1 MTRTICLLFIV
12 LAVGCTNNDINKKF
26 DCSTSDLTIEL
37 ASKTNTTSCNSV
49 NGKISVGAKGGKQPY
64 SFSLNGGVGQT
75 GGDFLNLGAGSYS
88 VIVTDANECKVT
100 SVVIDISAPDSNL
113 NATAVAVRNNQCTN
127 PNGSITV
134 TASGG
139 NTPYS
144 FQIGTAGFTSS
155 NVFNN
160 VKQGTYNLIVKDAT
174 DCQKIIAVTVPR
186 ENTNTSYLNTVKPIL
201 DANCNL
207 SSCHGVGTGSRD
219 LTDFQKLKN
228 LAASVKSRTAN
239 KSMPPSGSSQ
249 LTQSQIDLIGC
260 WVDDGAL
267 NN

>member
-1 MTRTICLLFIV
+1 MTRIICLLFIV
-12 LAVGCTNNDINKKF
+12 LAVGCANNDINKKF

-201 DANCNL
+201 DASCNL
-207 SSCHGVGTGSRD
+207 ASCHSGGSRD
-219 LTDFQKLKN
+219 LTDFQNVKN
-228 LAASVKSRTAN
+228 RAASVKARTAN

-249 LTQSQIDLIGC
+249 LTQAQIDLIGC

>member
-1 MTRTICLLFIV
+1 MTRVICLLFIV
-12 LAVGCTNNDINKKF
+12 LAVGCTNNDINRQF
-26 DCSTSDLTIEL
+26 DCSTSDLKIDL
-37 ASKTNTTSCNSV
+37 ASKTNTTTCKTADGRLLV
-49 NGKISVGAKGGKQPY
+49 TATGGKQPY
-64 SFSLNGGVGQT
+64 SFSLNGGLSQT
-75 GGDFLNLGAGSYS
+75 AGEFLNLGAGSYN
-88 VIVTDANECKVT
+88 VIVTDANGCKVT
-100 SVVIDISAPDSNL
+100 SVTIEISTPDSNL

-139 NTPYS
+139 TAPYT
-144 FQIGTAGFTSS
+144 FQFGTTGFTSS

-174 DCQKIIAVTVPR
+174 DCQKVIAVTVPR

-201 DANCNL
+201 DISCNL
-207 SSCHGVGTGSRD
+207 ASCHLGGSRD
-219 LTDFQKLKN
+219 LTDFQRLKN

>member
-1 MTRTICLLFIV
+1 MTRIVCILFIV
-12 LAVGCTNNDINKKF
+12 LMIGCTNNDINKKF
-26 DCSTSDLTIEL
+26 DCSTSDLAIQL
-37 ASKTNTTSCNSV
+37 VSKSNTTGCKAID
-49 NGKISVGAKGGKQPY
+49 GKLSVGATGGKQPY
-64 SFSLNGGVGQT
+64 SFSLNGGVNQSSKE
-75 GGDFLNLGAGSYS
+75 FLNLGPGTYN
-88 VIVTDANECKVT
+88 VTVTDANECKVT
-100 SVVIDISAPDSNL
+100 STEIDISSPNSSL
-113 NATAVAVRNNQCTN
+113 NATAVAVRNNQCAN

-139 NTPYS
+139 TAPYT
-144 FQIGTAGFTSS
+144 FQFGTTGFTSS

-160 VKQGTYNLIVKDAT
+160 LRQGTYTLIVKDAT
-174 DCQKIIAVTVPR
+174 DCVKSIPVTVPR

-201 DANCNL
+201 DASCNL
-207 SSCHGVGTGSRD
+207 ASCHLGGSRD
-219 LTDFQKLKN
+219 LTDFQRLKN

>member
-1 MTRTICLLFIV
+1 LFIV
-12 LAVGCTNNDINKKF
+12 LAVGCTNNDINKQF
-26 DCSTSDLTIEL
+26 DCSTSNLTIEL
-37 ASKTNTTSCNSV
+37 TSTTNTTTCNAADGRLSV
-49 NGKISVGAKGGKQPY
+49 SARGGNQPY
-64 SFSLNGGVGQT
+64 SFSLNGGVGQSN
-75 GGDFLNLGAGSYS
+75 GDFLNLGAGSYN
-88 VIVTDANECKVT
+88 VIVTDANGCKIT
-100 SVVIDISAPDSNL
+100 SILIEISAPNSSL

-139 NTPYS
+139 NAPYS
-144 FQIGTAGFTSS
+144 FQFGTAGFTST

-160 VKQGTYNLIVKDAT
+160 VKHGTYNLIVKDAT
-174 DCQKIIAVTVPR
+174 DCQKIIPVTVPR

-207 SSCHGVGTGSRD
+207 ASCHSGGSRD
-219 LTDFQKLKN
+219 LTDFQRLKN
-228 LAASVKSRTAN
+228 LAASVKARTAN

-249 LTQSQIDLIGC
+249 LTQAQIDLIGC